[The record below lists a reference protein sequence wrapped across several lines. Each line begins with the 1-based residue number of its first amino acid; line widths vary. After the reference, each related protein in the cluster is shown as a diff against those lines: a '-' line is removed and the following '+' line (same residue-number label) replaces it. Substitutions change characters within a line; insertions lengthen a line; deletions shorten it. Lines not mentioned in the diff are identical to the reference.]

1 MMYRREHLPCN
12 KIFMSRINGFI
23 GRRELLKLAGVSGM
37 AIAATAI
44 SSVPWYTQ
52 SALAATAQQDTEPV
66 SPDAALKSLLDG
78 NQRFVQQKRE
88 YPHQTQTRLQEVAQA
103 QHPFATILSCAD
115 SRVSAEILFD
125 QGIGDLFDI
134 RLAGNIV
141 TPEALGSIEYAAAL
155 LGTPLIMVLGHE
167 RCGAVTAAVKGE
179 PLPSQIGTFVK
190 AIKPAMAKVKDKP
203 GDPVE
208 NAVVANVKYQVERL
222 QENSALLVQL
232 MQTGTLKIVGGRYD
246 LDTGEVTIV

>member
-1 MMYRREHLPCN
+1 
-12 KIFMSRINGFI
+12 MSRINGFI
-23 GRRELLKLAGVSGM
+23 GRRELLKLVGFSGVAM
-37 AIAATAI
+37 AMPAEGIAATTI

-52 SALAATAQQDTEPV
+52 PALAAVAQDTEPV
-66 SPDAALKSLLDG
+66 SPDAALKRLLDG

-88 YPHQTQTRLQEVAQA
+88 YPHQTQARLQEVAQV

-134 RLAGNIV
+134 RIAGNIV
-141 TPEALGSIEYAAAL
+141 IPEALGSIEYAAVL
-155 LGTPLIMVLGHE
+155 LNTPLIMVLGHE
-167 RCGAVTAAVKGE
+167 RCGAVTASVKGE
-179 PLPSQIGTFVK
+179 SLPGEIGTFVK

-208 NAVVANVKYQVERL
+208 NAVVANVQYQVERL
-222 QENSALLVQL
+222 QENSALLGQL
-232 MQTGTLKIVGGRYD
+232 MQAGTLKIVGGRYD